1 MCHLSYLKKYAF
13 GLLLLAVISVWQ
25 FPSARLMLFM
35 ILLLFSV
42 ARAIASVIAKHRE
55 AHLRGRITSVIF
67 VRNVLI
73 ETAGLLLAMVFAGFL
88 GRCIAQIMTQRISN
102 DVIKL
107 AAGIATGLLVGIG
120 VGVVMQRISGRFMKT
135 LTEKWL
141 MVASFAPAAVIRQ
154 ICTMPISV

>member
-1 MCHLSYLKKYAF
+1 MTILF
-13 GLLLLAVISVWQ
+13 GKHSTLISIALLLAVIAVWQ

-55 AHLRGRITSVIF
+55 AHLQGRITSVIF

-73 ETAGLLLAMVFAGFL
+73 ETAGLLLAMILAGLL
-88 GRCIAQIMTQRISN
+88 GRSIAQIVTQHISN
-102 DVIKL
+102 DPIKL

-120 VGVVMQRISGRFMKT
+120 VGVLMQRISGRFMRT
-135 LTEKWL
+135 ATEE
-141 MVASFAPAAVIRQ
+141 
-154 ICTMPISV
+154 

>member
-1 MCHLSYLKKYAF
+1 MSILF
-13 GLLLLAVISVWQ
+13 GKHSTLISIALLLAVIAVWQ

-35 ILLLFSV
+35 IFLLFSV

-55 AHLRGRITSVIF
+55 ARLKGRITPVIF

-73 ETAGLLLAMVFAGFL
+73 ETTGLLLAMVLAGLL
-88 GRCIAQIMTQRISN
+88 GRYIAQVATQHISN
-102 DVIKL
+102 DLIKL

-135 LTEKWL
+135 ATEK
-141 MVASFAPAAVIRQ
+141 
-154 ICTMPISV
+154 